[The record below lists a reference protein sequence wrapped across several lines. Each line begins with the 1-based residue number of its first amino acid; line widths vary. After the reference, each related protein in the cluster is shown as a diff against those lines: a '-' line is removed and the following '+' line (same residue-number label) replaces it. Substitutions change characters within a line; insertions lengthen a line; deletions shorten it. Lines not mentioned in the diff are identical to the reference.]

1 MRRFYRKAERQQ
13 MSKRIASDVT
23 LELDVPVPM
32 SDGVQLMANVFC
44 SFPPRRSPV
53 LMSVTPYGKD
63 VLPDRRGVL
72 LMRPSGTRFG
82 HLDCSAWAGVVAP
95 HPLFLVRAGYAI
107 RHAGCRGMP

>member
-23 LELDVPVPM
+23 LERDVPVPM

-63 VLPDRRGVL
+63 ALPDRRGMPFL
-72 LMRPSGTRFG
+72 RLSGVRFG
-82 HLDCSAWAGVVAP
+82 QLDCSAWTGLEALAP
-95 HPLFLVRAGYAI
+95 VFRGRA
-107 RHAGCRGMP
+107 